1 MAFLEEG
8 LLAFNLFLLI
18 FYLIGGIIHM
28 GILLYLIH
36 KGRNDVSEGLFKNFI
51 TSVLV
56 SYAASLVFFIWSLLS
71 KLGVLKI
78 ENPLQDIV
86 LTTLVSLGFLL
97 GLTYLSFTIRD
108 LTLRFGFRSL
118 GQQISFQAQKAL
130 KEKKKS
136 KKK

>member
-1 MAFLEEG
+1 
-8 LLAFNLFLLI
+8 
-18 FYLIGGIIHM
+18 M